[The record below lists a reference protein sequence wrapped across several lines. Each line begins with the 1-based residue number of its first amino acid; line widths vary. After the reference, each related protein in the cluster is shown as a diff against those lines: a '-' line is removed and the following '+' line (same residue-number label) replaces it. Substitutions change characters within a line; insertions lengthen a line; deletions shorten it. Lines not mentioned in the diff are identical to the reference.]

1 MKPRA
6 LALLSRL
13 PWPLDDGGRIALYQ
27 DAASLSRC
35 AETVLLALVPP
46 GEADTPL
53 PRALVELD
61 IRFVRIEH
69 RPPATPRAIVEGLI
83 GAWPHTLARFRNATF
98 ERAIR
103 REVAEFRPDFV
114 YLSSLHMATYADA
127 LGARP
132 LVLRQQNL
140 EHLWLSR
147 LAPTFGNPLARA
159 YTRHQAG
166 RMRRTEAQLCS
177 RMALVLAIHEPEAAA
192 LRALV
197 PGTRVEVVPIGV
209 DPARF
214 TAHAAPST
222 PVVLV
227 AGAFGWVPNLH
238 GLKRFL
244 EQGWPVL
251 RALAPDATL
260 RVVGRDL
267 PIERLRPLA
276 GAGVELVGYVER
288 MEPEFAR
295 ASLLLVPLWSGA
307 GLRVKIVE
315 AMMSGTPVVATPLGA
330 EGLEA
335 RPGREIVLADA
346 PADLARAAAALL
358 ADPARAAAIGAA
370 GREFARQ
377 RFALDAVAR
386 RTGEL
391 CLSVLAHAGAGEAPA
406 ASQRIHA

>member
-1 MKPRA
+1 MRPRA

-35 AETVLLALVPP
+35 ANTVLLALVPP
-46 GEADTPL
+46 GQTETPL
-53 PRALVELD
+53 PRPLTELG

-69 RPPATPRAIVEGLI
+69 RPPGTPRAVAEGLI
-83 GAWPHTLARFRNATF
+83 GTWPHTLARFRNAGF
-98 ERAIR
+98 ERAVR
-103 REVAEFRPDFV
+103 REVEGFDPDFV
-114 YLSSLHMATYADA
+114 YFSSLHMATYADA

-132 LVLRQQNL
+132 MVLRQQNV

-159 YTRHQAG
+159 YTRYQAG
-166 RMRRTEAQLCS
+166 RMRRTEARLCS

-192 LRALV
+192 LRVLV
-197 PGTRVEVVPIGV
+197 PDTRVEVVPIGV
-209 DPARF
+209 DPGRF
-214 TAHAAPST
+214 TAHAAPAT
-222 PVVLV
+222 PIVLV
-227 AGAFGWVPNLH
+227 AGTFGWAPNLH

-244 EQGWPVL
+244 EQGWPAL
-251 RALAPDATL
+251 RALAPGATL

-276 GAGVELVGYVER
+276 GERSELVGYVER
-288 MEPEFAR
+288 MEPELAR

-307 GLRVKIVE
+307 GIRVKIVE

-335 RPGREIVLADA
+335 RPEREIVLAES
-346 PADLARAAAALL
+346 PAELAREAAALL
-358 ADPARAAAIGAA
+358 ADPVRAAAIGAA

-377 RFALDAVAR
+377 RFTLDAVAR

-391 CLSVLAHAGAGEAPA
+391 CLSVLPHSDARGSIT